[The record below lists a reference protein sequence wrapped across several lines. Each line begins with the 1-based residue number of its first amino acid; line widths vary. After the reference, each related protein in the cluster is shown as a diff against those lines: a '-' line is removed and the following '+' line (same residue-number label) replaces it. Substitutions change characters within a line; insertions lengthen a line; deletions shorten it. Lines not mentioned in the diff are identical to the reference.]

1 MKFMYVKLSYDKNNR
16 ESMLINIDLITRI
29 DANTNFVALADGSEL
44 VLTNDSMAKLMIN
57 SGIIKGE

>member
-1 MKFMYVKLSYDKNNR
+1 MKFVYVELSYDKNNR

-29 DANTNFVALADGSEL
+29 DINTKFVALADGSEMI
-44 VLTNDSMAKLMIN
+44 LTNDSMTSLMVN